1 MPDHIQPYQW
11 PDAPATPAT
20 PTLVSSPP
28 DPGRPIWAVLS
39 WILGGVFLLAIILI
53 NQLPESEGAKPVPVA
68 EIAAPTIADPF
79 TLTTKMMVKLGR
91 GGMTIDAASMSQIAS
106 QVEMA
111 AHTPLDKVRGAMAL
125 AELREPKDGLR
136 MLDRIA
142 AKDID
147 SDALAGDIALVRT
160 LLVDGPE
167 ALDEASVERLIEH
180 HGWFARLAMTRG
192 KGADDPERR
201 QLLAGGALV
210 VGVAGLVLVL
220 VVIGVLGG
228 LGCAI
233 TAIVLTMQGKLKRRF
248 LPPAPGGSVYL
259 EMAGVLIACF
269 LAMKLVLPLIL
280 HLAGVTEAQPA
291 ITVSLAVQWSLVLVL
306 LWPLVRGVGMTRWR
320 MDLGL
325 HAGRGFFTEVGAGVF
340 MYLAG
345 LPLLGLAVG
354 LSLVLML
361 LKQVVSQALF
371 GEDAAPPTNPL
382 LDLLTSASPGQIAL
396 FASLAIVWAPLVE
409 ETVFRG
415 ALYRH
420 LRSRVGVASAVG
432 LSALVFGLMHGYE
445 LLMLGPVISLGIV
458 FALMREWRSSL
469 IPSITAHALHNATVT
484 LVLIMLLSAVR
495 D

>member
-1 MPDHIQPYQW
+1 M
-11 PDAPATPAT
+11 
-20 PTLVSSPP
+20 
-28 DPGRPIWAVLS
+28 
-39 WILGGVFLLAIILI
+39 
-53 NQLPESEGAKPVPVA
+53 
-68 EIAAPTIADPF
+68 
-79 TLTTKMMVKLGR
+79 
-91 GGMTIDAASMSQIAS
+91 
-106 QVEMA
+106 
-111 AHTPLDKVRGAMAL
+111 
-125 AELREPKDGLR
+125 
-136 MLDRIA
+136 
-142 AKDID
+142 
-147 SDALAGDIALVRT
+147 
-160 LLVDGPE
+160 
-167 ALDEASVERLIEH
+167 
-180 HGWFARLAMTRG
+180 
-192 KGADDPERR
+192 
-201 QLLAGGALV
+201 
-210 VGVAGLVLVL
+210 
-220 VVIGVLGG
+220 
-228 LGCAI
+228 
-233 TAIVLTMQGKLKRRF
+233 
-248 LPPAPGGSVYL
+248 
-259 EMAGVLIACF
+259 
-269 LAMKLVLPLIL
+269 
-280 HLAGVTEAQPA
+280 TEAQPA
-291 ITVSLAVQWSLVLVL
+291 ITVSLGVQWSLVLVL